1 MRFKQL
7 TIENF
12 GPYKDREVI
21 RFGDCDGVSI
31 IWGDNGRGKTSIM
44 NAFNFVF
51 FGEVKNRKGDLHD
64 YISFINE
71 EGASEGRYTYQ
82 ITLTVKDGA
91 SDYSITRSLELMNG
105 VKVPRT
111 NEDVYPVLTVK
122 EGGYI
127 VESGKAEH
135 IVNSL
140 LPKDVSRFFL
150 FDGELLQEYE
160 ELLND
165 RSLNGATIKSSI
177 EQILGLP
184 ILTYGAADAKRAV
197 ERYSTEATRAAQN
210 DSKTAKYATQIAR
223 LKEESANHLAE
234 IERLKAEKEEQ
245 LAEKRRLEKEMQDTE
260 KLRAYL
266 EKKCTIEAAIQA
278 KEEQIQAEQESI
290 LALMKD
296 AWTWMIVPVVQQELD
311 ELNGTVVALKDKQA
325 SARTQRRLITYLRE
339 AVDGIRCPVCEHEP
353 TTEERTVLVERI
365 RRIEAGTTELSAA
378 EEEVLQNA
386 ESRMSALRPFNI
398 YGSNRDEIRRR
409 CETVDDLRV
418 DISDLRDVQLAELL
432 SDLKVLSK
440 DRDPDD
446 DPMIAV
452 TLHSRC
458 EREIGILEEG
468 IHDEQTRV
476 EQIDTDIYKLNK
488 KIQGLSNSKDVL
500 LANKRLEFVEGIQ
513 DIFAEAVGVYRDKL
527 RDDVQ
532 RDATELFL
540 AMSDEAEYSCLSIN
554 ENYGLS
560 IMLRDSGKAVPN
572 RSAGW
577 EHMVAFALIGALHK
591 NAPFEGP
598 IIMDFPFSRMS
609 TKNKRNMMKAVP
621 MLSDQVMLLVFPGE
635 IDPSTTRQDIGRSIV
650 QECTLQRISATHT
663 HIERSDYNG

>member
-1 MRFKQL
+1 MRFKEL
-7 TIENF
+7 SIENF
-12 GPYKDREVI
+12 GPYKDHEVI
-21 RFGDCDGVSI
+21 RFDDCDGVSI

-71 EGASEGRYTYQ
+71 EGAAEGRYTYE
-82 ITLTVKDGA
+82 ITLSVTDDDKLYTI
-91 SDYSITRSLELMNG
+91 SRSLVLMPG
-105 VKVPRT
+105 VRVPRS
-111 NEDVYPVLTVK
+111 NEDVYPVLTVN
-122 EGGYI
+122 ENGFI

-140 LPKDVSRFFL
+140 LPRDVARFFL

-165 RSLNGATIKSSI
+165 RSPNGATIKSSI
-177 EQILGLP
+177 EQILGMP
-184 ILTYGAADAKRAV
+184 ILTYGAADAKKAYDK
-197 ERYSTEATRAAQN
+197 YSTEATRVAQN
-210 DSKTAKYATQIAR
+210 DTNTSKYANQVA
-223 LKEESANHLAE
+223 
-234 IERLKAEKEEQ
+234 RLKAEREGHEGEIEKLKKEREIQ
-245 LAEKRRLEKEMQDTE
+245 ITEKRRLEKEMQDTE

-266 EKKCTIEAAIQA
+266 ERKRTIEATIKA
-278 KEEQIQAEQESI
+278 KQEQITAEQESV
-290 LALMKD
+290 LKLLES
-296 AWTWMIVPVVQQELD
+296 AWTWMVVPTVQKELD
-311 ELNGTVVALKDKQA
+311 ILNSTVTALNTKQSQA
-325 SARTQRRLITYLRE
+325 TSQRRIVAYLRE
-339 AVDGIRCPVCEHEP
+339 TVDSLQCPVCQHKP
-353 TTEERTVLVERI
+353 KEEEITVLRERI
-365 RRIEAGTTELSAA
+365 RKIEAGTSDLSA
-378 EEEVLQNA
+378 EEELTLQTAKARMDVLK
-386 ESRMSALRPFNI
+386 RFNI
-398 YGSNRDEIRRR
+398 FGNSQDEIRRR
-409 CETVDDLRV
+409 CESIDDLRV

-432 SDLKVLSK
+432 SDIKAISK
-440 DRDPDD
+440 DRDADD

-452 TLHSRC
+452 DLHSRC

-468 IHDEQTRV
+468 IRAEQTRI
-476 EQIDTDIYKLNK
+476 EQIDGDIIKLNK
-488 KIQGLSNSKDVL
+488 KIQGLSNNKDVL
-500 LANKRLEFVEGIQ
+500 LANKRLEFVESIRSV
-513 DIFAEAVGVYRDKL
+513 FSEAVDVYRDML
-527 RDDVQ
+527 RENVE

-540 AMSDEAEYSCLSIN
+540 AMSDEKDYSGLSIN
-554 ENYGLS
+554 QNYGLS

-621 MLSDQVMLLVFPGE
+621 LLSAQVMLLVFPGE

-650 QECTLQRISATHT
+650 QECTLQRITATHT